1 VTKPCAFEIAA
12 AGLYGLAT
20 SSPSITRSICHLAER
35 LGREQVALLNRASEP
50 SARRALTRHPA
61 SMGRTLTHPRRTE
74 SQRRPEQL
82 GLVASH
88 NPPRRESAGSRR
100 DGRGRAQGSD
110 RRERSLF
117 RSVNEKIEDVSLG
130 LSLATQNITAVC
142 ECGDLKCAEHLDI
155 DLTTYEQIRSDPTW
169 FVVVSGH
176 EIADVEEIV
185 ERHDGFDIVCK
196 HKGLGE
202 DVAIAADPRS

>member
-1 VTKPCAFEIAA
+1 MDEEERRARIAA
-12 AGLYGLAT
+12 N
-20 SSPSITRSICHLAER
+20 E
-35 LGREQVALLNRASEP
+35 
-50 SARRALTRHPA
+50 
-61 SMGRTLTHPRRTE
+61 
-74 SQRRPEQL
+74 
-82 GLVASH
+82 
-88 NPPRRESAGSRR
+88 
-100 DGRGRAQGSD
+100 
-110 RRERSLF
+110 SLF

-155 DLTTYEQIRSDPTW
+155 DLTTYEQVRSDPTW